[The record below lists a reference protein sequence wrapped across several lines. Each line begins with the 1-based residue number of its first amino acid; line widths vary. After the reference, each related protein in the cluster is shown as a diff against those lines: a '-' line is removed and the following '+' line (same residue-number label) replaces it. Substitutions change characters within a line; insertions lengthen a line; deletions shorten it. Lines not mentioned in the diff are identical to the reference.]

1 MQLSGSK
8 IKSIYP
14 VEKMAGHPCWIKR
27 IYDNIAKAV
36 RGRLGSKDQSHY
48 QRAKKARV
56 GGDESGAIKRQSGF
70 VNVDLGKCLLSS
82 SMNISLNEGQV
93 CETQQPKH
101 EYCYVYW
108 KVMNGLFHFA

>member
-1 MQLSGSK
+1 VQLSGSK

-14 VEKMAGHPCWIKR
+14 VEKMAGHPCWIKN

-36 RGRLGSKDQSHY
+36 RGRLGSKGQSHY
-48 QRAKKARV
+48 QRAKNARV

-82 SMNISLNEGQV
+82 SMNISLNKGQV
-93 CETQQPKH
+93 CKTQQPKH
-101 EYCYVYW
+101 EYC
-108 KVMNGLFHFA
+108 